1 MLKAPQL
8 KYYYEKE
15 KRFMII
21 CMSIGQQISIILENI
36 KESFENQYQIH
47 VNSQQ

>member
-21 CMSIGQQISIILENI
+21 CMSIGQQIKYYFRKYKRKFRKSVPNTC
-36 KESFENQYQIH
+36 Q
-47 VNSQQ
+47 